1 MLNSG
6 MILQDRYEIIKVIG
20 KGGMSTVYQ
29 AKSLEDGRL
38 LAVKD
43 VTRSSAG
50 ENQVVEESLSAE
62 GRMLKQLSN
71 PHLPRIYDIIETET
85 NIMLIMDYVSGKS
98 LDKVIAET
106 GPQPMA
112 KVLDWGMQICSV
124 FTYLHSQPTPIIYR
138 DMKPANVMVETS
150 GKIMMIDFGTARTE
164 KVGVEMQEDTVCIG
178 TVGFAAPE
186 QYGGIGQSTAQ
197 TDIFCLGAT
206 LYNMITGHSPCES
219 PIGILPLERWNPAL
233 AKTPLAQIIY
243 KCTRND
249 PAERYQS
256 ATELYHDLN
265 WAKNGMPVN
274 SSQYVFNAK
283 TGIDSWK
290 KQELKHSGYSGGLS
304 GLLKRNPAEKKQ
316 ENRHLATWQM
326 QTPVQPSVQTPM
338 QQPAP
343 RPVPRPA
350 PRPVQQPAPRP
361 APKPV
366 QQPTPR
372 PAPKPAQQPT
382 PRPTQQSVLN
392 SNVSQNSW
400 QGIGYSPVQPV
411 NTAPNQKQGTDRW
424 KKLAIIGAIIAA
436 LFVVLGMILLICEQT
451 LISLILLI
459 IAAGSV
465 ILALTG
471 IILSRMNPVN

>member
-6 MILQDRYEIIKVIG
+6 MILQDRYKIIKVIG

-29 AKSLEDGRL
+29 AQSLQDGRL

-43 VTRSSAG
+43 VTRSATG

-71 PHLPRIYDIIETET
+71 PHLPKIYDIIENET
-85 NIMLIMDYVSGKS
+85 NIMLIMDYVSGES
-98 LDKVIAET
+98 LDKVIAKT

-124 FTYLHSQPTPIIYR
+124 FTYLHNQPTPIIYR
-138 DMKPANVMVETS
+138 DMKPANVMVDTS

-186 QYGGIGQSTAQ
+186 QYGGFGQSTAQ

-233 AKTPLAQIIY
+233 GKTPLAKIIY

-249 PAERYQS
+249 PAERYHS
-256 ATELYHDLN
+256 AAELYQDLSL
-265 WAKNGMPVN
+265 ARNGMPQN
-274 SSQYVFNAK
+274 NNQYIYNAK
-283 TGIDSWK
+283 AGGDSWQ
-290 KQELKHSGYSGGLS
+290 KQELKQMGHSGGLS

-316 ENRHLATWQM
+316 ENRKPETKW
-326 QTPVQPSVQTPM
+326 QTPAAVQPFVQVEMP
-338 QQPAP
+338 Q
-343 RPVPRPA
+343 PVPASQPVLPPVQRPA
-350 PRPVQQPAPRP
+350 A
-361 APKPV
+361 
-366 QQPTPR
+366 
-372 PAPKPAQQPT
+372 PAQ
-382 PRPTQQSVLN
+382 RPNTA
-392 SNVSQNSW
+392 QNYW
-400 QGIGYSPVQPV
+400 QGNDGYYSPAQPV
-411 NTAPNQKQGTDRW
+411 NTVSNQKKQNTESS
-424 KKLAIIGAIIAA
+424 KKLTMIGAVLAA
-436 LFVVLGMILLICEQT
+436 VLVVLGMILLICEQT
-451 LISLILLI
+451 LLSLVLLI

-465 ILALTG
+465 VLALAG